1 MMKASDVV
9 TVDGSV
15 LRRKPVLGDMHWD
28 GKAWQR
34 WSGRRWTK
42 AAYSVHPERLA
53 NAAPF
58 HHEPAIDEDRRHRAL
73 SLAVEDQVSTNGATV
88 ILDGPSGV
96 VLAYRP
102 RVAHLFHA
110 LMTLV
115 TGGLW
120 GVVWL
125 AVALGR
131 REDRVRFEVDHWGNV
146 WARSVASA

>member
-42 AAYSVHPERLA
+42 AAYSVHPE
-53 NAAPF
+53 
-58 HHEPAIDEDRRHRAL
+58 
-73 SLAVEDQVSTNGATV
+73 
-88 ILDGPSGV
+88 
-96 VLAYRP
+96 
-102 RVAHLFHA
+102 FHA